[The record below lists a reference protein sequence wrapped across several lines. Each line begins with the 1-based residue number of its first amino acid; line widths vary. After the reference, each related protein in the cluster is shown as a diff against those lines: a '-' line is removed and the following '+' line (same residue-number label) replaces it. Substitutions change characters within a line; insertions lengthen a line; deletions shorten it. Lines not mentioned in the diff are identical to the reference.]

1 MLELA
6 LLAKKQR
13 PHFVNNTFIL
23 TGVNARLKLNAQINL
38 PISNIL
44 TIIIVGI
51 DMVFHAVNPLCRLKK
66 T

>member
-1 MLELA
+1 MSPFLIC
-6 LLAKKQR
+6 
-13 PHFVNNTFIL
+13 V
-23 TGVNARLKLNAQINL
+23 NL

-66 T
+66 A